1 MDELHKDEIDRARQ
15 VFIEEALELA
25 ADLESSLLELES
37 EPEDKE
43 LIDRIFRAM
52 HTIKGSSSMFGYDDI
67 TRITHEAETIYDMV
81 RSGTIQV
88 TKDLIELTFPVL
100 DHIKAILGKP
110 ENSEYDNKS
119 KTDKILYS
127 IKSFLTQY
135 PILESGGEEGHPFL
149 RQRSSKEGSEFQEK
163 EVTFRIRFKPARDI
177 FLRGFNPLTLLQEL
191 CALGNAKVVA
201 HTDFIP
207 EIRDLDPEAC
217 YTYWDVIL
225 TTTKG
230 INAIK
235 DVFVFIEDDCELMID
250 AISEEY
256 ELDEVACKRIG
267 DILIERGDL
276 TVEDLGKV
284 LEKKKRIGEMLVE
297 EGIVESTKVDS
308 ALAEQQ
314 ETKEVLLSRQKM
326 GELASIRV
334 PSERLDRLVNL
345 VGELVTVQARLSQTA
360 VHRDDPDLL
369 LISEEIDRLTE
380 ELRDSTMTIRL
391 LPISTIFS
399 KFRRLV
405 RDLSSELGKEV
416 RLLTEG
422 GETELDKTVIERLT
436 DPLVH
441 LIRNCMDHGIESTD
455 KREAAG
461 KPHHGVIRLSALHA
475 GTEVLIQII
484 DDGAGLDSKAIFSK
498 AVERGLVSENEQLSE
513 KDIYSFIF
521 TPGFSTAKDVTDVS
535 GRGVGLDVV
544 KKVIESLRGSLDI
557 YSREGIG
564 TTITLKL
571 PLTLMIIEGLLVK
584 IGGEKYV
591 IPLSNVEECIEL
603 TKKDIART
611 HGRDIVNVREE
622 FIPYIK
628 LREMLSVSGNPP
640 EIQQIVITRTDKDRI
655 GFAVDSVIG
664 EHQTVIK
671 SLGSFY
677 KDIKGISGATI
688 LGDGRVALIL
698 DINDLIKVAELHQ

>member
-1 MDELHKDEIDRARQ
+1 MMDELYRDEIDKARQ

-25 ADLESSLLELES
+25 ADLESSLLQLES
-37 EPEDKE
+37 EPDNKE
-43 LIDRIFRAM
+43 LIGRIFRAM
-52 HTIKGSSSMFGYDDI
+52 HTIKGSSSMFGFDDI
-67 TRITHEAETIYDMV
+67 TKITHEAETVYDMV

-88 TKDLIELTFPVL
+88 TKDLIDLTFPVI
-100 DHIKAILGKP
+100 DHIKAILGEP
-110 ENSEYDNKS
+110 EDSEAE
-119 KTDKILYS
+119 DKVKIDEILSS
-127 IKSFLTQY
+127 IKGFLNQHPFSQT
-135 PILESGGEEGHPFL
+135 GGGEGHPL
-149 RQRSSKEGSEFQEK
+149 PHSPEQGSEYEEK
-163 EVTFRIRFKPARDI
+163 ELTFRIRFKPSREI

-191 CALGNAKVVA
+191 CELGNAKVVA
-201 HTDFIP
+201 HTDSIP
-207 EIRDLDPEAC
+207 EIVDIDPETC

-235 DVFVFIEDDCELMID
+235 DVFIFVEDDCELTID

-267 DILIERGDL
+267 DILVERGDL
-276 TVEDLGKV
+276 TVEDLQEV
-284 LEKKKRIGEMLVE
+284 LVKKKRIGELLVE
-297 EGIVESTKVDS
+297 EGLVESTKVDS
-308 ALAEQQ
+308 ALAEQK
-314 ETKEVLLSRQKM
+314 ETKEVLMNRQRI
-326 GELASIRV
+326 ESLASIRV

-345 VGELVTVQARLSQTA
+345 VGELVTVQARLSQTSNT
-360 VHRDDPDLL
+360 RDDPALL
-369 LISEEIDRLTE
+369 LISEEIERLTE

-405 RDLSSELGKEV
+405 RDLSRELGKEV
-416 RLLTEG
+416 RFLTEG
-422 GETELDKTVIERLT
+422 GETELDKNVIERLN

-441 LIRNCMDHGIESTD
+441 LIRNCIDHGIESPD
-455 KREAAG
+455 KREADG
-461 KPHHGVIRLSALHA
+461 KPQHGVISLSALHA

-484 DDGAGLDSKAIFSK
+484 DDGIGLDREAIQSRALAKGLISEDDNFS
-498 AVERGLVSENEQLSE
+498 EREAHSL
-513 KDIYSFIF
+513 IF
-521 TPGFSTAKDVTDVS
+521 EPGFSTAKDVTDVS

-544 KKVIESLRGSLDI
+544 KKFIESLRGSLDI
-557 YSREGIG
+557 QSRKGFG

-571 PLTLMIIEGLLVK
+571 PLTLMIIEGLLVTT
-584 IGGEKYV
+584 GGEKFV

-603 TKKDIART
+603 TKEDVKKAR
-611 HGRDIVNVREE
+611 GRNIVYVRGE
-622 FIPYIK
+622 IVPYIK
-628 LREMLSVSGNPP
+628 LRDMFFISGSPP
-640 EIQQIVITRTDKDRI
+640 EIQQIVITRADKDTI

-698 DINDLIKVAELHQ
+698 DINGLIKVAELHQ